1 MVIIMDN
8 SLAYVE
14 FHVTGILRNGKRFKK
29 VYSSALFAMSINLY
43 SGSVYGVLD
52 DGTRKLLK
60 RVCN

>member
-1 MVIIMDN
+1 MND

-14 FHVTGILRNGKRFKK
+14 FHVTGILCNGIRFKK

-43 SGSVYGVLD
+43 RGSVYGVLD

-60 RVCN
+60 RVYN